1 VPQFRRIICAVA
13 AAAAAVALCAPAQAA
28 DDLWTLYK
36 LSLNNDAAYRKAL
49 LDHQAERMRVPLAR
63 TALGPAVDGSAQH
76 GRVRARRN
84 QGDGSSAGGGGG
96 GGGGGRTDFD
106 ESRYSLDLTQPL
118 YNAANF
124 SRYRQAQLQ
133 ARAADHNLDRA
144 RQDLI
149 VRIADRY
156 FGLLSAGDNLTLSRS
171 EVAAIDSQLA
181 RARQRLA
188 VGLDNRTA
196 VFEAKARF
204 ELARVGE
211 IRAANAVEDARRGL
225 MELVDVPPEDPVPLA
240 EDAEL
245 AMPQPQS
252 EDEWVALAAESNPD
266 IRAVREQAAIAQ
278 REIKVRRGERH
289 PNFDLRLSHSYT
301 DSDGGDPSSNPERRS
316 SANLVM
322 SVPIFRSGLARK
334 RIAQA
339 TIQFQSAQAQ
349 VEVTRRSVERRVRA
363 AFQDVTST
371 IARVKALAEAVTASE
386 SALRARRDE
395 YDVGVSTS
403 LEVLNAQ
410 RDLFTARRDHLRARY
425 DYILAL
431 LNLKRLAGTL
441 GDGDVMGVNALLE

>member
-1 VPQFRRIICAVA
+1 MPQFRRIICAVA

-84 QGDGSSAGGGGG
+84 QGDGSSAGG

>member
-1 VPQFRRIICAVA
+1 MPQFRRIICAVA

-84 QGDGSSAGGGGG
+84 QGDGSSAGG

-211 IRAANAVEDARRGL
+211 IRAANAVEDAQRGL

-240 EDAEL
+240 EDADL

>member
-1 VPQFRRIICAVA
+1 VPQFRRIVYA
-13 AAAAAVALCAPAQAA
+13 AAVTAAAVALCAPARAA

-63 TALGPAVDGSAQH
+63 TALGPVVDGSAQH

-96 GGGGGRTDFD
+96 RVGFD

-118 YNAANF
+118 YNAASF

-149 VRIADRY
+149 VRIAERY

-196 VFEAKARF
+196 VFEAKARY

-225 MELVDVPPEDPVPLA
+225 TELVDVPPEDPVPLA

-245 AMPQPQS
+245 AMPHPQS

-266 IRAVREQAAIAQ
+266 FLAAREQAAIAQ

-289 PNFDLRLSHSYT
+289 PNLDLRLSHSYT
-301 DSDGGDPSSNPERRS
+301 DSDGGDPASNPERRS
-316 SANLVM
+316 AANLVM

-339 TIQFQSAQAQ
+339 TILFQSAQAQ
-349 VEVTRRSVERRVRA
+349 VEVMRRSVERRVRA

-441 GDGDVMGVNALLE
+441 GDKDVMEVNALLE